1 MAIPQIEEY
10 DLGSPALSVKNNVSW
25 NIEPSRSLL
34 LVHDMQ
40 DFFLAPLPTMLRNTL
55 IKNCESLISWA
66 RSHSIPIVYTGQKG
80 DMTPKERGLLYDFWG
95 SGMSAE
101 PVHTKIA
108 SALSPQ
114 PEDYVLKKWRYSA
127 FFSSPLDE
135 IFNRNQKD
143 QIIICGVYAQ
153 IGILT
158 TALDAYSRDIEVFLV
173 QDGIADFSCAAH
185 QNMLTYAASCCAA
198 ILPVKEVLK

>member
-10 DLGSPALSVKNNVSW
+10 DLGSPVLSVKNNVSW

-66 RSHSIPIVYTGQKG
+66 RSHAIPIVYTGQKG

-158 TALDAYSRDIEVFLV
+158 TALDAYSRDIEVFLI

-185 QNMLTYAASCCAA
+185 QNMLAYAASCCAA